1 MFGLGTGEL
10 LLIGI
15 VIFIFVGPKK
25 LPQLGASL
33 AKAIRNFK
41 QGMNG
46 VIEDSDKDDSSNH
59 NKES

>member
-15 VIFIFVGPKK
+15 VVFIFVGPKK

-33 AKAIRNFK
+33 AQGISNFK
-41 QGMNG
+41 KGMND
-46 VIEDSDKDDSSNH
+46 VNNDVNKIIDKN
-59 NKES
+59 EET